1 LNDDTKRYLDHLE
14 DERNGGALYRALA
27 GAEANPKLAEI
38 YRRMAVVEDRHALV
52 WEEKLKAAGV
62 PVPAFRRPSLRTRT
76 LAWLARRFGVGA
88 VLPTVMTLEQADSQ
102 TYGSRD
108 QARMA
113 ADEKSH
119 ARLIS
124 HISQSG
130 TGGLEGAALAR
141 IEGRHRSAGGN
152 ALRAAVLGANDGLVS
167 NLSLVMGVA
176 GAEMS
181 GSAILVTGLAGLL
194 AGAGSMAL
202 GEWLSVQSSR
212 ELYQRQ
218 IKTEKEELEAAPEEE
233 AEELALIYQA
243 KGLPEEQARAL
254 AGQIMAD
261 KVGALDTL
269 VREELGIDPNELGG
283 SAWVAAGTSFALFA
297 LGAIIPV
304 LPFVFL
310 HGLRAVA
317 GSLLLSTVGLFA
329 LGGGITLLTGR
340 GALYS
345 GARQVAFGLLAAGL
359 TYVVGR
365 LIGVSLAG

>member
-14 DERNGGALYRALA
+14 DERNGGVLYRALA

-102 TYGSRD
+102 SYGSRD

-243 KGLPEEQARAL
+243 KGIPEEMAHR
-254 AGQIMAD
+254 MAD
-261 KVGALDTL
+261 EIVGNPQAALDTL
-269 VREELGIDPNELGG
+269 AREELGIDPGTLGG
-283 SAWVAAGTSFALFA
+283 SAWEAAIASFLLFVS
-297 LGAIIPV
+297 GAIVPV
-304 LPFVFL
+304 LPFMFARGGTAVMASIAASTAALFL
-310 HGLRAVA
+310 IGAA
-317 GSLLLSTVGLFA
+317 ITVV
-329 LGGGITLLTGR
+329 T
-340 GALYS
+340 
-345 GARQVAFGLLAAGL
+345 
-359 TYVVGR
+359 
-365 LIGVSLAG
+365 GVSLWRSGLRQVVFGLAAAAVTYGVGFGLGAAITG